1 MANHKASEGTVKIG
15 SNPVAEIR
23 DYSMEQTAN
32 TIETTQIGYANK
44 TFVSGQVSSSGSM
57 TCFWDETDTNGQ
69 VAMAV
74 GNEVELNIYPEGSD
88 SGASYYGLTALI
100 TSVGVSASVDGLVER
115 SFGFQGTGAVV
126 LGTV

>member
-15 SNPVAEIR
+15 SNVIAEIR
-23 DYSMEQTAN
+23 DYSIEQTAN
-32 TIETTQIGYANK
+32 TIETTEIGDTSK
-44 TFVSGQVSSSGSM
+44 TFVAGQVASSGSM

-74 GNEVELNIYPEGSD
+74 GNSVQINFYPEGD
-88 SGASYYGLTALI
+88 TGGDTYYDMQALI

-115 SFGFQGTGAVV
+115 SFGFQGTGAVTI
-126 LGTV
+126 GTV